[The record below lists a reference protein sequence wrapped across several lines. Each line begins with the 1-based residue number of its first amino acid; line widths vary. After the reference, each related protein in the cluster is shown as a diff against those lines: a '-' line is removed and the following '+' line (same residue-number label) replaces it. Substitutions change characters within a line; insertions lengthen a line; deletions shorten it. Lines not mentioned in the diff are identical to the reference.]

1 MALRELDYTT
11 GLRRGRRGN
20 AVRRIQE
27 WLSLQGIGLVTDGV
41 FGPATEFALQTFQHR
56 SQLPVTGRM
65 NRRTFR
71 ALTAPLKHTLERSK
85 TGGSLRTKMR
95 YYARSHLRWKPREIG
110 GQNKG
115 PWVRAY
121 MDGREGPQ
129 YPWCA
134 GFVCTLLAQAC
145 DELGYTLPIAPS
157 VSVDR
162 LAASANR
169 NGRFLVG
176 RNGGPREALRAGD
189 LFLARKTAT
198 DWTHTGVVMRVH
210 GEVMLTIEGNTNDDG
225 AREGYEVCQ
234 RVRNYRRKDFIL
246 LFDA

>member
-1 MALRELDYTT
+1 
-11 GLRRGRRGN
+11 
-20 AVRRIQE
+20 VRRIQE

-41 FGPATEFALQTFQHR
+41 FGPATEFALQTFQDR

-65 NRRTFR
+65 NRPTFS
-71 ALTAPLKHTLERSK
+71 ALTAPLKLTLERSK

-95 YYARSHLRWKPREIG
+95 YYARSHLRREPREIG

-115 PWVRAY
+115 PWVRWY
-121 MDGREGPQ
+121 MNGREGPQ

-145 DELGYTLPIAPS
+145 DELGDELPIVPS

-162 LAASANR
+162 LAASAQR
-169 NGRFLVG
+169 NGRFLAG
-176 RNGGPREALRAGD
+176 RKDGPREALRAGD
-189 LFLARKTAT
+189 LFLTRKTAT

-210 GEVMLTIEGNTNDDG
+210 DEVMLTVEGNTNDDG

>member
-1 MALRELDYTT
+1 MAHPELEYTP
-11 GLRRGRRGN
+11 GLRRGRRGK

-27 WLSLQGIGLVTDGV
+27 WLSLQGFGLVTDGV
-41 FGPATEFALQTFQHR
+41 FGPATEFALQVFQRR
-56 SQLPVTGRM
+56 SHLPITGRM
-65 NRRTFR
+65 NRGTFA
-71 ALTAPLKHTLERSK
+71 ALTEPLARTLEGSS
-85 TGGSLRTKMR
+85 TGGTLRTKLR
-95 YYARSHLRWKPREIG
+95 YYARTHLRQAPREIG

-121 MDGREGPQ
+121 MDGREGRQ

-145 DELGYTLPIAPS
+145 DELGRTLPIVPS

-162 LAASANR
+162 LAGSAKDT
-169 NGRFLVG
+169 GRFLVG
-176 RNGGPREALRAGD
+176 RDDRPRATLRAGD
-189 LFLARKTAT
+189 IFLVRRNAK

-210 GEVMLTIEGNTNDDG
+210 DEVMLTVEGNTNDDG
-225 AREGYEVCQ
+225 SREGYEVCQ

-246 LFDA
+246 LFD